1 MAEQLEPLHH
11 QLDAADIPIA
21 DLFLDP
27 NNPRFVGLSSEFVLD
42 DDITESTHQQTALNI
57 LETKF
62 GIDKIR
68 MNMEVNGYLPI
79 DRVVVRPFGDGTK
92 YVVLEGNRRIAAAK
106 TLSSHRQDGQPLD
119 DRVVSSVKIIP
130 CLVYSGTD
138 DNAAWLFQGIRHITG
153 ISDWSAYNKARLLVE
168 QMEKE
173 GLTFTAAGRRFGL
186 SAFGAGQ
193 WVRSYHAF
201 RQAREETDY
210 VSEVDERA
218 YPYIQEVFGRSS
230 IHFKDWLSWD
240 ESQGKFKN
248 VDRYNE
254 LIGWLYP
261 RGSEDDPEGD
271 IGTKGMWENKRLGN
285 RNDIRQLSY
294 LVQRSPK
301 NFELFRGG
309 LDLEAAYGQAMVEE
323 YEKKKEGDFDAAESV
338 FQAIALATQSLN
350 NIPLIM
356 IRDTSLRDKLGSDL
370 EMLEQAIKFVK
381 E

>member
-1 MAEQLEPLHH
+1 
-11 QLDAADIPIA
+11 
-21 DLFLDP
+21 
-27 NNPRFVGLSSEFVLD
+27 
-42 DDITESTHQQTALNI
+42 
-57 LETKF
+57 
-62 GIDKIR
+62 
-68 MNMEVNGYLPI
+68 
-79 DRVVVRPFGDGTK
+79 
-92 YVVLEGNRRIAAAK
+92 
-106 TLSSHRQDGQPLD
+106 
-119 DRVVSSVKIIP
+119 
-130 CLVYSGTD
+130 
-138 DNAAWLFQGIRHITG
+138 
-153 ISDWSAYNKARLLVE
+153 
-168 QMEKE
+168 MEKE